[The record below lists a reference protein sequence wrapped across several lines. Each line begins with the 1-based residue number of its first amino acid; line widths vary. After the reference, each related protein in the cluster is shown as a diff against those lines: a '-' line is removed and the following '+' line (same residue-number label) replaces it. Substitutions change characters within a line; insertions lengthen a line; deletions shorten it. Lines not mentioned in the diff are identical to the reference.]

1 MDLTDVLD
9 RRGGLATRAELI
21 AVTSRADVDAALRH
35 GSLRAVGRGRYA
47 SAQVADQAAVAH
59 GMSGVLCLTNAALH
73 HGWEVKTV
81 PPKPHV
87 LVPRKRRVA
96 PELRTRAV
104 PHWADLA
111 PDDVCEGI
119 ATGRELT
126 LLQCLRTLPE
136 DEALCIADSA
146 LRAGELAALRR
157 IHATVTGPGAAKV
170 RRIALAASPEAANPF
185 ESCMRAITLTIPG
198 LDMVPQRVV
207 SSPHVWAQ
215 PDLVGVR
222 HPLVIECKSFE
233 WHAKRAGFRKDVRRY
248 TLLTADGWIVLRFI
262 WEDVMHRPGWV
273 RELIIRT
280 LEVAGQAQP
289 RSGRPLAA

>member
-1 MDLTDVLD
+1 MDVADILD

-21 AVTSRADVDAALRH
+21 AATTRADVDAALRD

-47 SAQVADQAAVAH
+47 SAQVAGQAAVAH
-59 GMSGVLCLTNAALH
+59 GMTGVLCLTNAALH
-73 HGWEVKTV
+73 HGWKVKTV

-96 PELRTRAV
+96 PDLRTQVV
-104 PHWADLA
+104 PHWADLD

-126 LLQCLRTLPE
+126 LLQCLRSLPD

-157 IHATVTGPGAAKV
+157 IHATVGGPGAAKV

-198 LDMVPQRVV
+198 LQMVPQRVI

-215 PDLVGVR
+215 PDLVSVA
-222 HPLVIECKSFE
+222 HELVIECDSFE
-233 WHAKRAGFRKDVRRY
+233 WHAERAGFRKDVRRY
-248 TLLTADGWIVLRFI
+248 TLLTAEGWTVLRFI

-273 RELIIRT
+273 RDVLIRT
-280 LEVAGQAQP
+280 LDVAEQAQP
-289 RSGRPLAA
+289 GSPWPLAA